1 MYLKALSNLFVSSPS
16 GGAVSYD
23 PQRDLGRSSNRVQ
36 IFDPETLRWR
46 RAAPM
51 KYCRSFASAASDG
64 DFVYVVGGED
74 ENGRKLSSIERYDVK
89 NDRWMVL
96 TKMEKKLTQG
106 SALTLKLEGTAIEG
120 GKGLWKERDAE

>member
-1 MYLKALSNLFVSSPS
+1 
-16 GGAVSYD
+16 
-23 PQRDLGRSSNRVQ
+23 
-36 IFDPETLRWR
+36 
-46 RAAPM
+46 M

-96 TKMEKKLTQG
+96 TKMRRGGKVGVAVAVIDSMLYMVGGYNKELGHGPILSDVECYHLSKNRC
-106 SALTLKLEGTAIEG
+106 ALTPILSKQ
-120 GKGLWKERDAE
+120 